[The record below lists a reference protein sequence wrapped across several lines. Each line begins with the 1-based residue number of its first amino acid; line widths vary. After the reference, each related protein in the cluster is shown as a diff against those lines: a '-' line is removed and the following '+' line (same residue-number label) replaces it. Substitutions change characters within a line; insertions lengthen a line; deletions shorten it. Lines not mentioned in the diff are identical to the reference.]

1 MISSVIR
8 ARKNIVLIIAGA
20 LFAIL
25 IGYGI
30 SAQTQLFSDDFQ
42 DGNDN
47 GWTKSSGTWAVVT
60 DGSLAYRQSGTS
72 ADSNARTGSS
82 SWTNI
87 SVQARVK
94 PIAFNGADRYV
105 GVTTRVVN
113 SNHYYFFALQNGN
126 RLLLGKRA
134 GSSPIT
140 LATKS
145 FTFSP
150 GTFFTL
156 RLDANGSTLTG
167 FVNGTQQLTASD
179 SEFTAGI
186 IGGATFFASGSFDD
200 FLVTSIGGGGGN
212 PPPAPTNLV
221 ATPGNA
227 QVSLSWSAST
237 GATSYNVKR
246 STTSGGPYT
255 TIATGVTA
263 TNFTN
268 TQLTNGTTFFYVVS
282 AVNSAGESGNSN
294 QASATP
300 LGTPPPAPTG
310 LTATPGNAQVR
321 LTWNASSGAASYNVK
336 RSTTNGGPYT
346 TIATGV
352 TATNFTNTGLTNGTT
367 FFFVVSAVNSAGESG
382 NSNQASATP
391 QLTLPPAPTGL
402 TATAGNA
409 QVSLSWNASTG
420 ATSYNVKRST
430 TSGGPYTTI
439 ATGVTSTSF
448 TNTGLTNGTTFFF
461 VVSAV
466 NSAGESGNSNQASAT
481 PQAGS
486 AGDIFV
492 APNGT
497 DSNPGT
503 MSAPTTL
510 TAAITRV
517 QPGQTIQM
525 RGGTYNFS
533 ATITIARGN
542 NGTAS
547 QQKNL
552 FAFGSER
559 PVLNFSAQSFDSAN
573 RGVQLNGFFW
583 HFRGLEVTGAGD
595 NGIFIGGNNN
605 TIERCSTHHN
615 RDSGLQ
621 LGRHSSSAPQSE
633 WPANN
638 LILNCDSFDNF
649 DPDNGEDAD
658 GFACKLT
665 TGPGNVFRGC
675 IAHNNIDDGWDLFT
689 KNDTG
694 AISPVTIENCVSYNN
709 GNLSTGG
716 TTTDSDGNGFKLGGD
731 DIAVNHTIRRSIAF
745 GNKKHGITFNSNP
758 GSITVSNNTSFDN
771 GEENI
776 KFDEG
781 THVFTNNL
789 SFQGT
794 NSDHTTGTDVSST
807 NCWWKNGGSVNA
819 KGLVVSAA
827 DFVSLTPNVTRNA
840 DGTINL
846 GNFLRLAPGSD
857 LINAGTPSGTDIGAI
872 ESQ

>member
-1 MISSVIR
+1 MISSGIR
-8 ARKNIVLIIAGA
+8 ARKHIALIIAGS

-25 IGYGI
+25 IGFGI

-42 DGNDN
+42 DGNAD
-47 GWTKSSGTWAVVT
+47 GWARSSGTWSIVT

-72 ADSNARTGSS
+72 ADSNSRAGSP

-94 PIAFNGADRYV
+94 PTAFNGADQYV
-105 GVTTRVVN
+105 GVMTRVVN

-140 LATKS
+140 LATKA
-145 FTFSP
+145 FTFST
-150 GTFFTL
+150 GTFQTL
-156 RLDANGSTLTG
+156 RLDANGSSLSG
-167 FVNGTQQLTASD
+167 YVNGTLQLTASD

-186 IGGATFFASGSFDD
+186 IGGATFFASATFDD

-212 PPPAPTNLV
+212 PPPAPT
-221 ATPGNA
+221 
-227 QVSLSWSAST
+227 
-237 GATSYNVKR
+237 
-246 STTSGGPYT
+246 
-255 TIATGVTA
+255 
-263 TNFTN
+263 
-268 TQLTNGTTFFYVVS
+268 
-282 AVNSAGESGNSN
+282 
-294 QASATP
+294 
-300 LGTPPPAPTG
+300 G
-310 LTATPGNAQVR
+310 LTATPGNAQAT
-321 LTWNASSGAASYNVK
+321 LNWTASSGATSYNVK

-352 TATNFTNTGLTNGTT
+352 TSTNFTNTQLVNGTT
-367 FFFVVSAVNSAGESG
+367 YFFVVSAVNSAGESG
-382 NSNQASATP
+382 NSNQASVTP
-391 QLTLPPAPTGL
+391 QNPQNPPPAPTGL
-402 TATAGNA
+402 TATPGNA
-409 QVSLSWNASTG
+409 QATLNWNASTG
-420 ATSYNVKRST
+420 ASSYNVKRST
-430 TSGGPYTTI
+430 TNGGPYTTI

-448 TNTGLTNGTTFFF
+448 TNTGLTNGTTYFF

-481 PQAGS
+481 PQPSS

-517 QPGQTIQM
+517 QAGQTIQM

-542 NGTAS
+542 NGTSS
-547 QQKNL
+547 QPKRI

-559 PVLNFSAQSFDSAN
+559 PILNFSAQSFASGN

-583 HFRGLEVTGAGD
+583 QFRGLEVTGAGD

-605 TIERCSTHHN
+605 TIERCVTHHN

-675 IAHNNIDDGWDLFT
+675 IAHHNIDDGWDLFT
-689 KNDTG
+689 KTDTG
-694 AISPVTIENCVSYNN
+694 PISPVTIENCVSFSN
-709 GNLSTGG
+709 GTLSTGG

-731 DIAVNHTIRRSIAF
+731 GIAVNHTIRRSIAF

-758 GSITVSNNTSFDN
+758 GSITVANNTSWDN

-776 KFDEG
+776 KFDTG

-794 NSDHTTGTDVSST
+794 NSDHTTGTDVQST
-807 NCWWKNGGSVNA
+807 NCWWKNGVSVNA
-819 KGLVVSAA
+819 KGLLVSAA
-827 DFVSLTPNVTRNA
+827 DFVSLTPTVTRNA

-846 GNFLRLAPGSD
+846 GNFLRLASGSD